1 MKYYIQITLDGCGPP
16 KATVLVLGKTGLCQ
30 VTLGSPLSVSLM
42 LWHKKKKKIFMKNFS
57 QVC

>member
-16 KATVLVLGKTGLCQ
+16 KATVLVLGKIGLGQ

-42 LWHKKKKKIFMKNFS
+42 SCHEKKNKIFMNNFS